1 MLNKFAKS
9 LQDLMSSFD
18 EEVLTYSSLVRFLNK
33 KDEQAAISFMK
44 IFKQIFDEQIA
55 SQDYDYDL
63 NELEQGILSKAMSK
77 FDETLKSEAF
87 QINKL
92 VKIANTSIEMGD
104 PNIAGKRLAE
114 IIKFMLKRIK
124 PESRPKIYEKMREK
138 ILLLNPDE
146 ISNKKTP
153 ATSAMGQSLTFLKT
167 VLIGNEPYYIRQI
180 LINIAKNM

>member
-1 MLNKFAKS
+1 MINKFAKS
-9 LQDLMSSFD
+9 LQDLLSSFD
-18 EEVLTYSSLVRFLNK
+18 EDVLTYSSFVRFLNK
-33 KDEQAAISFMK
+33 NDEQLAILFIK
-44 IFKQIFDEQIA
+44 IFKETFDNIILNNG
-55 SQDYDYDL
+55 YDYNLDK
-63 NELEQGILSKAMSK
+63 LEEKVLSKALSK
-77 FDETLKSEAF
+77 FDETLKSEAS

-114 IIKFMLKRIK
+114 IIKFIFKRIK
-124 PESRPKIYEKMREK
+124 PESRPKIYAKMRDK

-153 ATSAMGQSLTFLKT
+153 PTSSMGQALTFLKT

-180 LINIAKNM
+180 LINIAKNI